1 MGKYNNDYD
10 FDVLSAVAGILNGH
24 ARRWNKQHRGK
35 SREELYRKQKKF
47 LLTPLPRGIWVVTK
61 NGTTLQHRKP
71 RQIHC
76 HLHITKSDDVMRV
89 SSPREKKKEWLL
101 IIDPSKVFS
110 TFDWHQLAKTRQHG
124 LMKIAL
130 KPIKIPSL
138 KVSCWKL
145 TKVKL
150 LKVMQ
155 STDVCVSGGGNFF
168 SPTIQTS
175 VRFRDF
181 VEKYYFRS
189 LWTYHLF

>member
-10 FDVLSAVAGILNGH
+10 FDVLSAVEGILNGH

-47 LLTPLPRGIWVVTK
+47 HLTPLPRGIWVVTK

-89 SSPREKKKEWLL
+89 SSPREKKKERWLT
-101 IIDPSKVFS
+101 IDPSKVFS
-110 TFDWHQLAKTRQHG
+110 TFDRHQLAKTRQRG
-124 LMKIAL
+124 LREIPL
-130 KPIKIPSL
+130 RPIKIPSL

-145 TKVKL
+145 AKIKL

-155 STDVCVSGGGNFF
+155 STVFCGGGKFLP
-168 SPTIQTS
+168 PTI
-175 VRFRDF
+175 
-181 VEKYYFRS
+181 KKG
-189 LWTYHLF
+189 